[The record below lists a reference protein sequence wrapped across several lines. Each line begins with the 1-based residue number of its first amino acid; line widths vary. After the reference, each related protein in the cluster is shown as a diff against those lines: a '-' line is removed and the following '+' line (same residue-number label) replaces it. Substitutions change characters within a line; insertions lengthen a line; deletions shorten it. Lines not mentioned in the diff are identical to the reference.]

1 MIAPT
6 IETVEKKLDT
16 LYETDISQY
25 IELKKT
31 VKSMGFKVYKNG
43 VDKHKIKQNEN
54 YLNEAFGGVF
64 K

>member
-31 VKSMGFKVYKNG
+31 VKDMGFKVYKNG
-43 VDKHKIKQNEN
+43 ANKHRIKQNEN
-54 YLNEAFGGVF
+54 YLNEVFGGVF